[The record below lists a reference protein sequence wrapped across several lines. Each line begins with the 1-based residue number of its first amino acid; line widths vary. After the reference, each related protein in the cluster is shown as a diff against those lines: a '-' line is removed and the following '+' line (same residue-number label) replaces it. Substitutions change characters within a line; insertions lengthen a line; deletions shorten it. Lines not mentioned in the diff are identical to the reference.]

1 MDTTA
6 LVTTLVLAIAGP
18 VGIVL
23 GWWLGRRAERDKTGR
38 DERKNAYVRFTSASI
53 KFRNADDAERVRRR
67 DERWEALAVLTM
79 VAPPAAVRIAGN
91 MAAAGE
97 RLLDPGLDEDGRN
110 SIYEELWRDINE
122 FTRIARADLKIEDV
136 DAFAGLKWVPGD
148 RLTFDRP
155 SPGSSTEEVGAP
167 ARESG
172 D

>member
-91 MAAAGE
+91 MQPLHIIYTVVIGFLAQFVSYE
-97 RLLDPGLDEDGRN
+97 WKGR
-110 SIYEELWRDINE
+110 RV
-122 FTRIARADLKIEDV
+122 K
-136 DAFAGLKWVPGD
+136 
-148 RLTFDRP
+148 
-155 SPGSSTEEVGAP
+155 
-167 ARESG
+167 
-172 D
+172 